1 MDSVIESSFVRYAGG
16 FRTDR
21 VNKGVFMIRKILGIA
36 LFLCSA
42 SLFQTEP
49 AIAAQAAKGCT
60 RATLQAAV
68 DSYIAAQQAGNLS
81 KMSLASNVKYVQ
93 NWGEVNKEEG
103 LWNSPLPV
111 AFHRSIL
118 DVDACRTFTEVIVT
132 EGNQYVIGTRLT
144 VENGKISEIESMY
157 TTKRDWLFNAENYLK
172 YSLAEDWRILN
183 ADERVDRKTLI
194 AAGDAYFD
202 HFSDRSVQVPWG
214 TPCVRLEG
222 GMYTA
227 RNIDDPNNNCNLGF
241 PIDML
246 PMKDRSYVVDVD
258 MGTVNI
264 FTLFG
269 NPPGAPD
276 SHTYRVVNG
285 KIRYI
290 HTLSLTVPRVDPWD
304 IMGRQPE
311 QKPKSNP
318 PAKTQ

>member
-1 MDSVIESSFVRYAGG
+1 
-16 FRTDR
+16 
-21 VNKGVFMIRKILGIA
+21 MIRRLLGIS
-36 LFLCSA
+36 LFLCSV
-42 SLFQTEP
+42 SLFQTGM
-49 AIAAQAAKGCT
+49 ALAAQEVKECT
-60 RATLQAAV
+60 RASLQAAV
-68 DSYIAAQQAGNLS
+68 DSYIAAQQAGDPS
-81 KMSLASNVKYVQ
+81 KMSLAPNVKYVQ
-93 NWGEVNKEEG
+93 NWMEIYKEEG

-118 DVDACRTFTEVIVT
+118 DAEACRTFTTVIVT
-132 EGNQYVIGTRLT
+132 EGNQYVLGTRLKL
-144 VENGKISEIESMY
+144 ENGRIAEIDSMY
-157 TTKRDWLFNAENYLK
+157 TTKRDWLFNADNYLK

-202 HFSDRSVQVPWG
+202 HFSDRSVDVPWG

-222 GMYTA
+222 GIYTA
-227 RNIDDPNNNCNLGF
+227 REIDDPGNRCNLGF

-246 PMKDRSYVVDVD
+246 PMRDRSYVVDVD

-276 SHTYRVVNG
+276 SHTYRLVNG

-290 HTLSLTVPRVDPWD
+290 HTLTLTVPGIDPVE

-311 QKPKSNP
+311 QKPKSDA
-318 PAKTQ
+318 PAKSK